1 MVNLRLLALAAL
13 LVIFAVIIGLIYRAG
28 GDAALSSI
36 TKQDLEAGNASDD
49 DRTRF
54 DHCAFGMWDF
64 GAGKCRGPAP
74 GGGD

>member
-1 MVNLRLLALAAL
+1 MATLRLWALPAL
-13 LVIFAVIIGLIYRAG
+13 LIIFAVIIGLIYRAG

-49 DRTRF
+49 DRARF
-54 DHCAFGMWDF
+54 DDCAFGMWDF
-64 GAGKCRGPAP
+64 GAGQCRGPAP